1 MEMLYR
7 TWAQIDLA
15 ALAHNFNVIR
25 QHCSQKIYA
34 VIKADAYGHGA
45 VEVARTLEKA
55 GTDGFAV
62 SNIAE
67 AQELRRSGIGLP
79 ILILGYTPAECAG
92 ALAEGDIAQCV
103 YSLEYAQSLEAA
115 AQKLG
120 KKLQVNLKLDTGM
133 GRIGFDCRSENTPG
147 LEEAKQVLKMEN
159 LDCQGVFMHFATAD
173 MPQQQAFV
181 QQQYE
186 RFSSAVAQLEQT
198 GHRFA
203 LRHCCNSA
211 AIETLET
218 EKFDAVRAGIIL
230 YGLAPSDALQGKL
243 PLKSVMSLYSVV
255 SMVKTVETG
264 ESVSYG
270 RTWLA
275 DKPRKI
281 ATVTAGY
288 ADGVPRLLSG
298 RGWVLIHGKKAPIV
312 GRVCM
317 DQFCVDVTDIPEAK
331 LGDRVTV
338 FGPGLP
344 VDQVARW
351 AETISY
357 EIVCG
362 VSKRVPRKYTE

>member
-15 ALAHNFNVIR
+15 ALEHNFHVIR
-25 QHCSQKIYA
+25 QHCPQKIYA

-45 VEVARTLEKA
+45 VEAARTLAAA
-55 GTDGFAV
+55 GADGFAV

-67 AQELRRSGIGLP
+67 AQELRSAGICLP
-79 ILILGYTPAECAG
+79 VLILGYTPAECVS
-92 ALAEGDIAQCV
+92 ALAEGDISQCV
-103 YSLEYAQSLEAA
+103 YSLEYAALMNEAA
-115 AQKLG
+115 EKLG
-120 KKLQVNLKLDTGM
+120 KKLQVHLKLDTGM
-133 GRIGFDCRSENTPG
+133 GRIGFDCRSENG
-147 LEEAKQVLKMEN
+147 EGIGQAKQVLGMEK
-159 LDCQGVFMHFATAD
+159 LDCQGIFMHFATAD
-173 MPQQQAFV
+173 MPQEQEFV

-186 RFSSAVAQLEQT
+186 RFSSTVKQLEQT

-203 LRHCCNSA
+203 VKHCCNSA
-211 AIETLET
+211 AIETLKA

-230 YGLAPSDALQGKL
+230 YGLAPSEELQGKL

-255 SMVKTVETG
+255 SMVKTVEAG

-270 RTWLA
+270 RTWRA
-275 DKPRKI
+275 EGERKI

-298 RGWVLIHGKKAPIV
+298 RGWVLLHGKKAPIV

-317 DQFCVDVTDIPEAK
+317 DQFCVDVTEIPEAK
-331 LGDRVTV
+331 MGDRVTI
-338 FGPGLP
+338 FGEGLP
-344 VDQVARW
+344 VEQVARW